1 MGKGGAKKQVNG
13 QKTISHA
20 VNESTVGPREDFYH
34 SYSDEPHVTRRK
46 LILAKHPE
54 IADLFGSDIRVVP
67 FVVGIVALQ
76 LYMAWISIDFSWPV
90 FFLVAWVIGGT
101 ASHSLSLMTHE
112 VSHNLV
118 FSTRIYNDYFGIFC
132 NIAMGLPSSTLF
144 KRYHIEH
151 HQFQGY
157 EEYDMDLP
165 TEAEGNF
172 FTTPLRKILFLVF
185 QFAFYGIRPSIV
197 RPKTP
202 SNMDMLNTAVII
214 CSNAFIC
221 YYFPNGYKA
230 LGYMLL
236 SDVLGM
242 GLHPCAGHFISEHY
256 VFNEDS
262 NLYPEGQATK
272 SIFNVPMMSSTKSP
286 KGVDNPMIPVAET
299 YSYYGSLNLVCWNV
313 GYHNEHHD
321 FPRVP
326 GWRLPEVKR
335 IAGEFYEHL
344 PQHKSWSWVL
354 VSFIFNPSV
363 TPFSR
368 VIRNKQDMAKNR
380 EILAKQKVGINT
392 TGDDKLD

>member
-1 MGKGGAKKQVNG
+1 MGKGGAKKQAGAVEE
-13 QKTISHA
+13 KVISHE
-20 VNESTVGPREDFYH
+20 VNEPTLGPREDYFH

-54 IADLFGSDIRVVP
+54 IADLFGNDPRVIP
-67 FVVGIVALQ
+67 FVIGLVFLQ
-76 LYMAWISIDFSWPV
+76 LYIAWISINFSWPV
-90 FFLVAWVIGGT
+90 FILVAWIIGGT

-118 FSTRIYNDYFGIFC
+118 FATRMYNDYFGIFC

-165 TEAEGNF
+165 TEVEGNF
-172 FTTPLRKILFLVF
+172 FTTPLRKIFFLIF
-185 QFAFYGIRPSIV
+185 QFAFYGLRPSIV

-202 SNMDMLNTAVII
+202 SKLDMLNMAVIF
-214 CSNAFIC
+214 CTDAMIC

-230 LGYMLL
+230 LGYLFL

-262 NLYPEGQATK
+262 NLYPAGQPTK
-272 SIFNVPMMSSTKSP
+272 SIFNIPMMNGAS
-286 KGVDNPMIPVAET
+286 NPVIPVAET
-299 YSYYGSLNLVCWNV
+299 YSYYGGLNLFCWNV

-335 IAGEFYEHL
+335 IAHEFYEHL
-344 PQHKSWSWVL
+344 PQHKSWTWVL

-368 VIRNKQDMAKNR
+368 VIRNKKDMAKNR
-380 EILAKQKVGINT
+380 EILAKQMIGINT
-392 TGDDKLD
+392 TGTNKMD